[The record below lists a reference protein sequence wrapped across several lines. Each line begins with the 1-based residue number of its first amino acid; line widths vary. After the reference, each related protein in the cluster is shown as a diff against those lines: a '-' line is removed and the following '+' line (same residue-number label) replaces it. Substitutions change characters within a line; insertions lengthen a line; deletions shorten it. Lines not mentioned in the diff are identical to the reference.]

1 MPFHVKQGRG
11 GNGDTTACR
20 IVQCHQA
27 QGTQKSADFLASVV
41 ISFLELPFFLYFCK
55 LVLRLSKHGI
65 SCHNILTMNTK
76 EQKIILITGAS
87 SGFGKATAELLAA
100 KGHIV
105 YGTSRKAQCSSEA
118 SQTAGATTAV
128 HFLQMD
134 VREPKSIQHGVLQI
148 MQEQKHLDVVI
159 NNAGMGI
166 GGSVE
171 LATEEEIRLQ
181 METNFMGCVNVCQQ
195 VLPIMRKQRRG
206 RIINLSSIGGVMGLP
221 YQGFYSASKFAIEGF
236 SEALAAEVK
245 GFGISVSMIE
255 PGDFATGF
263 TASRK
268 NSVATAESDDYGLSF
283 RRSLALIEKEENGGL
298 KPEVLARKIA
308 QVAVCRHPRLRYCV
322 ADLEQRFSMFVKKI
336 LPGNWFVNILR
347 NYYKV

>member
-1 MPFHVKQGRG
+1 M
-11 GNGDTTACR
+11 
-20 IVQCHQA
+20 
-27 QGTQKSADFLASVV
+27 S
-41 ISFLELPFFLYFCK
+41 
-55 LVLRLSKHGI
+55 
-65 SCHNILTMNTK
+65 TK
-76 EQKIILITGAS
+76 EKKIILITGAS

-105 YGTSRKAQCSSEA
+105 YGTSRKAQYVTDTSLASNPNNASLSDRSSSNTKDALNTA
-118 SQTAGATTAV
+118 SNTTNDGFV

-134 VREPKSIQHGVLQI
+134 VREPESIGKGVQQI
-148 MQEQKHLDVVI
+148 IQEQKRLDVVI

-166 GGSVE
+166 GGSLE
-171 LATEEEIRLQ
+171 LATAEEIRLQ
-181 METNFMGCVNVCQQ
+181 MDTNFMGCVNVCQQ
-195 VLPIMRKQRRG
+195 VLPIMRKQRQG

-236 SEALAAEVK
+236 SEALAAEVR

-268 NSVATAESDDYGLSF
+268 NSAATAENEDYGPSF
-283 RRSLALIEKEENGGL
+283 RRSLTLIEKEENSGL
-298 KPEVLARKIA
+298 KPEVLAHKIA
-308 QVAVCRHPRLRYCV
+308 HVAECRRPHLRYCV
-322 ADLEQRFSMFVKKI
+322 ADIEQKFSVIIKKL